1 MLAYCLLGKKGNK
14 MSDKY
19 QNERWMRIS
28 FDGIHP
34 DENVHI
40 SDFGRIRSFKTSRR
54 GGKIIGGS
62 WLSGYNILVL
72 KKADDKRKTVF
83 IHKLVAQYFIEKSNP
98 AADTIIHLD
107 YNRKNNH
114 ISNLKWVTKS
124 ESLAH
129 RKDDKDYD
137 KKKVRN
143 SKLTETQVIR
153 LKKMI
158 KRGTVRPYRIA
169 QEFGITHTQLNRI
182 KNGENWAHISVD

>member
-1 MLAYCLLGKKGNK
+1 
-14 MSDKY
+14 MSEKY
-19 QNERWMRIS
+19 QNERWVRIS

-34 DENVHI
+34 DEIVHI
-40 SDFGRIRSFKTSRR
+40 SDFGRIRSFKTSRK

-72 KKADDKRKTVF
+72 KKVDDKRKTVF
-83 IHKLVAQYFIEKSNP
+83 IHKLVAESFIEQLDR
-98 AADTIIHLD
+98 AASSIIHID
-107 YNRKNNH
+107 YDRKNNH
-114 ISNLKWVTKS
+114 IENLKWVSKS
-124 ESLAH
+124 QSLMH

-158 KRGTVRPYRIA
+158 KRGKVRPYRIA

-182 KNGENWAHISVD
+182 KNGENWSHISVD

>member
-1 MLAYCLLGKKGNK
+1 
-14 MSDKY
+14 MSEKY
-19 QNERWMRIS
+19 QDERWLRIS

-34 DENVHI
+34 DEDVHV
-40 SDFGRIRSFKTSRR
+40 SDFGRIRSFKTSRK

-72 KKADDKRKTVF
+72 RKENDKRKTVF
-83 IHKLVAQYFIEKSNP
+83 IHKLVAEYFIDKPDDSYN
-98 AADTIIHLD
+98 TIIHLD

-114 ISNLKWVTKS
+114 ISNLKWVTKKQ
-124 ESLAH
+124 SLAH

-137 KKKVRN
+137 IKKVRN

-158 KRGTVRPYRIA
+158 KRGKVRPYRIA

-182 KNGENWAHISVD
+182 KNGENWGHVRVD

>member
-1 MLAYCLLGKKGNK
+1 MN
-14 MSDKY
+14 DKY
-19 QNERWMRIS
+19 QNERWVRIN

-34 DENVHI
+34 DENVHV
-40 SDFGRIRSFKTSRR
+40 SDHGRIRSFKTSRE

-72 KKADDKRKTVF
+72 RKADDKRKTVF
-83 IHKLVAQYFIEKSNP
+83 IHKLVAEYYLNEPKDPSEF
-98 AADTIIHLD
+98 IIHVD
-107 YNRKNNH
+107 YDRKNNH
-114 ISNLKWVTKS
+114 FSNLKWVNS
-124 ESLAH
+124 SQASVH
-129 RKDDKDYD
+129 RKGDKDYD

-158 KRGTVRPYRIA
+158 KRGKVRPYRIA

-182 KNGENWAHISVD
+182 KNGENWAHITVD